1 MDTIYNTIYLSENGK
16 KWQSRAFYKFKIADN
31 KLISVFGFV
40 HQPDVTVCDV
50 TTTGNNLYGTNENNE
65 MVVIA
70 HLDDVATD
78 KLVISGFMS
87 LKK

>member
-1 MDTIYNTIYLSENGK
+1 MDTIYNTIYLTENGK
-16 KWQSRAFYKFKIADN
+16 KWQSRAFYKFKIVDDELVA
-31 KLISVFGFV
+31 IFGFA
-40 HQPDVTVCDV
+40 HQPDVTVCAT
-50 TTTGNNLYGTNENNE
+50 TTTGNSVYGANENNE

-78 KLVISGFMS
+78 KLIFSGFMT